1 MNTQESVFT
10 SASQNQFG
18 WIIGAGVGAVAFGG
32 IALALAPIAV
42 PAIGIGATAIGLGAL
57 SSTAIGAGLVV
68 TSAAIGAIAG
78 VFAEPVI
85 KNFFEDCFRRGSD
98 KKDSRLGL
106 RRFAPDPVLR

>member
-1 MNTQESVFT
+1 MSAQQLNST

-18 WIIGAGVGAVAFGG
+18 WIIGVGFGAVAFGG

-68 TSAAIGAIAG
+68 TSATIGAIAG
-78 VFAEPVI
+78 VFAEPVLLESFLKI
-85 KNFFEDCFRRGSD
+85 
-98 KKDSRLGL
+98 
-106 RRFAPDPVLR
+106 VLEVMALIAVQRILPLELPISL